1 MGRWRAMGSGSLQLA
16 RVFGIRIGVHNSW
29 FLVLFLFIF
38 LLSGNF
44 RRRLGDD
51 GTLAYLA
58 AVTAALGFFGSI
70 VLHELGHAMAA
81 RRTGIG
87 VSGIDLFFFGGL
99 MKMTRDTDSPRAE
112 FWVAVAGP
120 IVTLAIV
127 LAGTAAGVAIAGSFE
142 AFADLAVLNAAD
154 VGFGELIV

>member
-70 VLHELGHAMAA
+70 VLHELGHALAA
-81 RRTGIG
+81 RRAGIG

-99 MKMTRDTDSPRAE
+99 ARLMGDSRSPGDE
-112 FWVAVAGP
+112 FRVAA
-120 IVTLAIV
+120 
-127 LAGTAAGVAIAGSFE
+127 AGTLVTVLVR
-142 AFADLAVLNAAD
+142 LA
-154 VGFGELIV
+154 